1 MTPLEYFYN
10 FIAYSCIIPILNY
23 LFNSKILQSKHKIIF
38 IYLCICLIAE
48 ILMEFNRTYTF
59 VNQIIIIYSF
69 VYTEILLFILYSF
82 KYLSKIFIIILS
94 VIIICMLSSL
104 IYALYINN
112 DLINSTIGTQLG
124 TGRLILSLISVHVL
138 LKSAELKIQKSENTL
153 LLAL

>member
-1 MTPLEYFYN
+1 
-10 FIAYSCIIPILNY
+10 
-23 LFNSKILQSKHKIIF
+23 
-38 IYLCICLIAE
+38 
-48 ILMEFNRTYTF
+48 MEFNRTYTF